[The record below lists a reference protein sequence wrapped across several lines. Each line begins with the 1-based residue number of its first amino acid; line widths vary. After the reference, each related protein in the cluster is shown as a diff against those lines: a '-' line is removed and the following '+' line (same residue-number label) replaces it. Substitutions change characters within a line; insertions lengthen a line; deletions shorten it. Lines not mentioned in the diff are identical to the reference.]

1 MKTGPICEVNFR
13 TNSRCLAR
21 QIYGCVFFNMGRT
34 ITAIKVQKRNPQR
47 VAIYLDGE
55 FAFGLARIVAAWLN
69 VGKALSD
76 EEILRYQEQ
85 DTLEVAYQKALH
97 FISYR
102 PRATAE
108 VQKKLVEK
116 GFSEAVIVETLDR
129 LQRNGLLDDAQFAQ
143 AWVENRTTFRPRSR
157 RVLAFELR
165 QKGIVDETI
174 DQALGEAIDEESL
187 AYEAGQRPARRLA
200 GLEAREFR
208 TRVGAFL
215 ARRGFPYDVVRPVVD
230 RLWSEFHQAGDT
242 PEPDQ

>member
-1 MKTGPICEVNFR
+1 LATFEVSFR
-13 TNSRCLAR
+13 TYSRCLAR

-55 FAFGLARIVAAWLN
+55 FAFGLARIIAAWLN
-69 VGKALSD
+69 IGKVLSNED
-76 EEILRYQEQ
+76 ILKYKEQ

-108 VQKKLVEK
+108 VQKKLVDK
-116 GFSEAVIVETLDR
+116 GFSEPVVVETLDR
-129 LQRNGLLDDAQFAQ
+129 LQWNGLLNDAQFAQ
-143 AWVENRTTFRPRSR
+143 AWVENRMTFHPRSR

-174 DQALGEAIDEESL
+174 DQALGEKIDEESL
-187 AYEAGQRPARRLA
+187 AYEAGQRQVRRLA
-200 GLEAREFR
+200 GLDIREFR
-208 TRVGAFL
+208 TRLGAFL

-230 RLWSEFHQAGDT
+230 RLWTEVHQPGDA
-242 PEPDQ
+242 PEHDQ

>member
-1 MKTGPICEVNFR
+1 MD
-13 TNSRCLAR
+13 
-21 QIYGCVFFNMGRT
+21 RT
-34 ITAIKVQKRNPQR
+34 ITAIKAQKRNPQR

-69 VGKALSD
+69 VGKVLSA
-76 EEILRYQEQ
+76 EEVLKYQDQ

-102 PRATAE
+102 PRTTAE

-116 GFSEAVIVETLDR
+116 GFSEAVVAETLDR
-129 LQRNGLLDDAQFAQ
+129 LQRNGLLNDAQFAQ
-143 AWVENRTTFRPRSR
+143 AWVENRMTFRPRSR

-165 QKGIVDETI
+165 QKGVVDETI
-174 DQALGEAIDEESL
+174 DQALGEKIDEESL
-187 AYEAGQRPARRLA
+187 AYAAGQRPARRLA

-208 TRVGAFL
+208 TRLGAFL

-230 RLWSEFHQAGDT
+230 RLWIELHQPGDASEH
-242 PEPDQ
+242 DQ

>member
-1 MKTGPICEVNFR
+1 LKSIFELTAVAWQG
-13 TNSRCLAR
+13 RCTAV
-21 QIYGCVFFNMGRT
+21 CFFNMGRT

-76 EEILRYQEQ
+76 EDILKFKEQ

-116 GFSEAVIVETLDR
+116 GFSEPDVVETLER
-129 LQRNGLLDDAQFAQ
+129 LQRNGLLNDAQFAQ
-143 AWVENRTTFRPRSR
+143 DWVENRMAFRPRSR
-157 RVLAFELR
+157 RVMAFELR
-165 QKGIVDETI
+165 RKGLVDETI
-174 DQALGEAIDEESL
+174 DQALGEQVDEESL
-187 AYEAGQRPARRLA
+187 AYEAGRRQARRLA
-200 GLEAREFR
+200 GLERREFR
-208 TRVGAFL
+208 TKLGAFL
-215 ARRGFPYDVVRPVVD
+215 GRRGFSYDVVRPVVD
-230 RLWSEFHQAGDT
+230 RLWAEASQ
-242 PEPDQ
+242 PEDGGA

>member
-1 MKTGPICEVNFR
+1 M
-13 TNSRCLAR
+13 A
-21 QIYGCVFFNMGRT
+21 RT

-69 VGKALSD
+69 VGKVLSD
-76 EEILRYQEQ
+76 EDILKFKEQ

-116 GFSEAVIVETLDR
+116 GFSEAVVVDTLDR
-129 LQRNGLLDDAQFAQ
+129 LQRNGLLNDAQFAQ
-143 AWVENRTTFRPRSR
+143 AWVENRMTFRPRSR
-157 RVLAFELR
+157 RVMAFELR

-174 DQALGEAIDEESL
+174 DQTLGEQIDEESL
-187 AYEAGQRPARRLA
+187 AYAAGQRQARRLA
-200 GLEAREFR
+200 GLDMREFR
-208 TRVGAFL
+208 TKLGAFL
-215 ARRGFPYDVVRPVVD
+215 GRRGFSYDVVRPVVD
-230 RLWSEFHQAGDT
+230 RLWAELAPADDSAA
-242 PEPDQ
+242 

>member
-1 MKTGPICEVNFR
+1 MITGPLEVNFR

-21 QIYGCVFFNMGRT
+21 QMYGCVFFNMAGM

-76 EEILRYQEQ
+76 EDILKFKEQ

-116 GFSEAVIVETLDR
+116 GFSEPDVVETLER
-129 LQRNGLLDDAQFAQ
+129 LQRNGLLNDAQFAQ
-143 AWVENRTTFRPRSR
+143 AWVENRMAFRPRSR
-157 RVLAFELR
+157 RVMAFELR
-165 QKGIVDETI
+165 RKGLVDETI
-174 DQALGEAIDEESL
+174 DQALGEQVDEESL
-187 AYEAGQRPARRLA
+187 AYEAGRRQARRLA
-200 GLEAREFR
+200 GLERREFR
-208 TRVGAFL
+208 TKLGAFL
-215 ARRGFPYDVVRPVVD
+215 GRRGFSYDVVRPVVD
-230 RLWSEFHQAGDT
+230 RLWAEASQ
-242 PEPDQ
+242 PEDGGA